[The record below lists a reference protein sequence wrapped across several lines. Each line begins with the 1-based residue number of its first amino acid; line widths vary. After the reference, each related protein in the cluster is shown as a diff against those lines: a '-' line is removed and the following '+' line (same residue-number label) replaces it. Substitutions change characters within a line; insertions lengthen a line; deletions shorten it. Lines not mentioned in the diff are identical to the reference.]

1 MKQIK
6 KKVLL
11 VLCILAC
18 LFSLSACSKEA
29 EEASGL
35 DPLMESNLKQ
45 QTVMLLEELTSLPSD
60 QIAMVIDQNRAA
72 GMEAVAVGLESYADL
87 TEDLGAYQSSD
98 EGRIKATSE
107 GYEVTV
113 NAAFEKRNCEFV
125 LDVTQDLYSITSISF
140 EPEYTMGE
148 NMSKAFMNMVMG
160 MGTVFVVLIF
170 ISWLISC
177 FKYINEFEKKS
188 KKKTESPAPAPA
200 PVPVQAAPVQE
211 ENLTDDLELVAVITA
226 AIAAAQGAQTSA
238 NGLVVRSIRRVPGS
252 KWKKA

>member
-6 KKVLL
+6 KKVLF
-11 VLCILAC
+11 VLCMLAC

-35 DPLMESNLKQ
+35 DPMMESNLKQ
-45 QTVMLLEELTSLPSD
+45 QTVMLLEDLTSLSAD
-60 QIAMVIDQNRAA
+60 QFTMVIDQNRAA

-87 TEDLGAYQSSD
+87 TDELGAYESCD
-98 EGRIKATSE
+98 EGKVKAASG

-113 NAAFEKRNCEFV
+113 NVVFEKRACVFTLNVSE
-125 LDVTQDLYSITSISF
+125 DLYDITSIGF
-140 EPEYTMGE
+140 EPEYTLGE
-148 NMSKAFMNMVMG
+148 NMAKAFMNMIMG

-200 PVPVQAAPVQE
+200 PVQAAPAAE
-211 ENLTDDLELVAVITA
+211 EDLTDDLELVAVITA
-226 AIAAAQGAQTSA
+226 AIAAAQGAQSSA

-252 KWKKA
+252 KWKRA